1 LPFNRLLNLGH
12 FFSILAHVSVQTDKA
27 MLLIFPSIEISHE
40 NCVEVVQGAPGAERK
55 YSIDPVKMAVL
66 WRGENAKTLHVVD
79 VDGFVEGKVVN
90 RGLLRN
96 MVQAV
101 DIPIQ
106 IGGGFRSFEQV
117 QEALELGVYRVIIG
131 TAAVEQPGLIER
143 LVKVFGTR
151 KIAIAILTRD
161 GKVMIEGGKR
171 EAHISALDL
180 TKQMKK
186 LGVSRILYGNWG
198 DQGFDSAPPLGTLK
212 ELASTNVRI
221 TSMGGARDFK
231 DLLQLQELEKFGV
244 DSVVIGKPLY
254 ENRFPCQGLWRLN
267 ERELNDLG
275 PTRRM

>member
-1 LPFNRLLNLGH
+1 
-12 FFSILAHVSVQTDKA
+12 

-40 NCVEVVQGAPGAERK
+40 NCVEVVQGLPGAERT

-79 VDGFVEGKVVN
+79 VDGFVEGKLVN
-90 RGLLRN
+90 RELLRR

-106 IGGGFRSFEQV
+106 IGGGLRSFEQI
-117 QEALELGVYRVIIG
+117 QEALELGVYRVVIG
-131 TAAVEQPGLIER
+131 TAAVEQPGLVER

-151 KIAIAILTRD
+151 KIAIAILTRG
-161 GKVMIEGGKR
+161 GKVMIEGGR
-171 EAHISALDL
+171 VEAHISPLDL
-180 TKQMKK
+180 AKQMKK

-198 DQGFDSAPPLGTLK
+198 EQGFDSAPPLGMLR

-221 TSMGGARDFK
+221 TSMGGVRDFR
-231 DLLQLQELEKFGV
+231 DLIQLQELEKFGV

-267 ERELNDLG
+267 EQELSDLS